1 MIKKLLT
8 FCLLSVLCH
17 AAGWGADE
25 TITFSQK
32 GYSNGQVV
40 SSVSGTDFTITF
52 SKGSNSTSPAYYS
65 SGSAIRVYGGNTF
78 TVASSTKTI
87 KKIELT
93 FGSNDG
99 TNAITTDVGTYSS
112 GTWTGSASSVAFTV
126 GGTSGNRRL
135 AAVAVT
141 YDSSS
146 PTPSTS
152 TTTYNFNTIA
162 GLQELGINVPASGQ
176 RTSIADGSSYTANG
190 VSLTFN
196 NPSSG
201 NGNNVYYYNGN
212 IYELCIYRN
221 SLLTFSAPSGST
233 ITSIVFEYV
242 TNYMPEFSTVSVGVY
257 SNGTWTGE
265 ASSVTFTSSKT
276 SYILTITVTYTT
288 PTTPSYDTVIGID
301 NFKKVTAGTTVQ
313 LYLPDGNNARVT
325 HVEINGNGTVDAY
338 VRDNTGAMRMTGISP
353 SRNMAYN
360 QHLAGWITGQYT
372 LGADGIPQFK
382 PTDGLTNTDYL
393 VIADPVTESDTE
405 PVVISSNAT
414 AQHLGDWVAINE
426 VAASDLTVDG
436 SKFNLDYYTHRL
448 YNDAIIDINGIVAAN
463 GKIYPV
469 DDQNNYP
476 ITYVVDAEEGFSSP
490 TANIENTQVRLKRSF
505 TSGQWQLLTVP
516 FDIDVEDLDGEVLEY
531 TGVRQG
537 VVGSYDYNGNPMSI
551 MGGVM
556 VFENYSGTSL
566 HAGTPYLVKFNDA
579 PTNMTFTGVTLSNA
593 QAGTITKPLAAQLNA
608 SGINLM
614 ANEQP
619 AYVGD
624 YSLVGTYSPQ
634 NLNKDTKTVVL
645 LDNGNLS
652 WTSLVKD
659 ATVSVAGTEG
669 YITIPEGAGV
679 ALDLGTGN
687 GIITGITT
695 ITAADVPSGETVIYN
710 LMGVRLTRPLS
721 ELPPG
726 IYIVN
731 GKKIVK

>member
-1 MIKKLLT
+1 M
-8 FCLLSVLCH
+8 
-17 AAGWGADE
+17 
-25 TITFSQK
+25 
-32 GYSNGQVV
+32 
-40 SSVSGTDFTITF
+40 
-52 SKGSNSTSPAYYS
+52 
-65 SGSAIRVYGGNTF
+65 
-78 TVASSTKTI
+78 
-87 KKIELT
+87 
-93 FGSNDG
+93 
-99 TNAITTDVGTYSS
+99 
-112 GTWTGSASSVAFTV
+112 
-126 GGTSGNRRL
+126 
-135 AAVAVT
+135 
-141 YDSSS
+141 
-146 PTPSTS
+146 
-152 TTTYNFNTIA
+152 
-162 GLQELGINVPASGQ
+162 
-176 RTSIADGSSYTANG
+176 
-190 VSLTFN
+190 
-196 NPSSG
+196 
-201 NGNNVYYYNGN
+201 
-212 IYELCIYRN
+212 
-221 SLLTFSAPSGST
+221 
-233 ITSIVFEYV
+233 
-242 TNYMPEFSTVSVGVY
+242 
-257 SNGTWTGE
+257 
-265 ASSVTFTSSKT
+265 
-276 SYILTITVTYTT
+276 
-288 PTTPSYDTVIGID
+288 
-301 NFKKVTAGTTVQ
+301 
-313 LYLPDGNNARVT
+313 
-325 HVEINGNGTVDAY
+325 
-338 VRDNTGAMRMTGISP
+338 
-353 SRNMAYN
+353 
-360 QHLAGWITGQYT
+360 
-372 LGADGIPQFK
+372 
-382 PTDGLTNTDYL
+382 
-393 VIADPVTESDTE
+393 
-405 PVVISSNAT
+405 
-414 AQHLGDWVAINE
+414 
-426 VAASDLTVDG
+426 
-436 SKFNLDYYTHRL
+436 
-448 YNDAIIDINGIVAAN
+448 
-463 GKIYPV
+463 
-469 DDQNNYP
+469 
-476 ITYVVDAEEGFSSP
+476 
-490 TANIENTQVRLKRSF
+490 RLKLSF

-687 GIITGITT
+687 GIITGIST